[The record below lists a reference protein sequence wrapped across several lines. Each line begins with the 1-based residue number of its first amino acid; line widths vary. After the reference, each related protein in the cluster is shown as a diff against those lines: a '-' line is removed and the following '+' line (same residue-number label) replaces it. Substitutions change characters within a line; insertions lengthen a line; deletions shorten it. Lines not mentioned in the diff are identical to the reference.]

1 MSDSNPVSSEVTGR
15 SPPAVGGSR
24 SLEHE
29 PGDMRVEDLGEVEPE
44 EMPTDMGYDQ
54 EQRDKTETEKD
65 KKKFKKEANDPKNIN
80 PRITKK
86 PTIIGSAY
94 DAYQKE
100 PAYIAPIGP
109 IDPIPAVDGVDGV
122 ESPKRPPPPGG
133 INGKDHISSS
143 GRPRIP
149 RWVKARLV
157 GKMIDEYGNIVD
169 NDGSALGR
177 VAGDLPSMVGRT
189 VSNKSGDVL
198 GDDGELLGYVVE
210 IADKNKGKGKEAE
223 MEEENE
229 VCAEA
234 GSNTE
239 DSEENEDET
248 GASSRQTS
256 SPQSIDQYI
265 GKPSASLQVDHRG
278 NILDSLG
285 NIIGHFRDTS
295 KDPKPGEAAAAA
307 ATGSHDG
314 SKKPMPDH
322 QGPQGPAT
330 GAPGPGSSPR
340 QGGGAEGAAAPGER
354 PKNAADWKKENESPS
369 DIFLDVKST
378 TEGIQLTIRI
388 PTVFAGQQPRFNFT
402 S

>member
-1 MSDSNPVSSEVTGR
+1 M
-15 SPPAVGGSR
+15 GGSR

-44 EMPTDMGYDQ
+44 EMPADMGYDQ
-54 EQRDKTETEKD
+54 EQQDKTQPEEGKEE
-65 KKKFKKEANDPKNIN
+65 FKKRGYDHKNTS

-109 IDPIPAVDGVDGV
+109 IGPIPAVVGV
-122 ESPKRPPPPGG
+122 EGVGSPKPSSPPRH
-133 INGKDHISSS
+133 INGEDHISSS

-149 RWVKARLV
+149 RWVTARLV
-157 GKMIDEYGNIVD
+157 GKMIDEYGNVVD
-169 NDGSALGR
+169 NDGSVLGR

-189 VSNKSGDVL
+189 VLNKSGDVL
-198 GDDGELLGYVVE
+198 GDDGELLGYVAE
-210 IADKNKGKGKEAE
+210 IADRSKGKGKDVE
-223 MEEENE
+223 MEEGDEAY
-229 VCAEA
+229 AEA
-234 GSNTE
+234 GLDLEN
-239 DSEENEDET
+239 SEENEDEK
-248 GASSRQTS
+248 GASSHETS
-256 SPQSIDQYI
+256 SPKSIDQYI
-265 GKPSASLQVDHRG
+265 GKPSASLHVDHRG

-295 KDPKPGEAAAAA
+295 KDPKPDEGTAGAAAA
-307 ATGSHDG
+307 GSQDG

-322 QGPQGPAT
+322 PGAQGPAAT
-330 GAPGPGSSPR
+330 TPGPGADPR
-340 QGGGAEGAAAPGER
+340 QGDSAGGAAGSGER